1 MSRVLFHLCS
11 DLQNSQNGIYLSIV
25 FTFFTSFHLWNHPFH
40 LLYIYTAFLQLI
52 ITTGRKIARLPNH
65 PRDSSRSKPIY
76 ATMLRRDLKENEIFA
91 SVSRSRGPP
100 PKKMRTFCKSG
111 RITLH
116 DTTNRQTRPRF
127 APLSLTPFLR
137 YP

>member
-52 ITTGRKIARLPNH
+52 ITTAAKSLDYQIIH
-65 PRDSSRSKPIY
+65 EI
-76 ATMLRRDLKENEIFA
+76 RRDPSQSTRQCSDAISRKMKF
-91 SVSRSRGPP
+91 SPVSRVREVHRRRKCVRSARAGV
-100 PKKMRTFCKSG
+100 
-111 RITLH
+111 
-116 DTTNRQTRPRF
+116 
-127 APLSLTPFLR
+127 LR
-137 YP
+137 YTIRRTGKHGLVSHPCL